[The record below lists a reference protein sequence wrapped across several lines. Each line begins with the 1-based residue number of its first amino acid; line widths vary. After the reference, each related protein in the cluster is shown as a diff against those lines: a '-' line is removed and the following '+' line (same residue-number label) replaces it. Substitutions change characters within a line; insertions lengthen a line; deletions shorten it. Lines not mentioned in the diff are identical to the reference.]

1 MNICQIASQDL
12 MACLQWVHQGI
23 ALARVPF
30 FQQVLAIAAESHLVS
45 ASDYAIEQYQTFAL
59 STSDLPTIETLIQ
72 RLEVW
77 PTSPAERAEAK
88 RTSQRQGISF
98 ADALDE
104 IIHST
109 LCPDWILVEAEGRSL
124 PNAVSI
130 HSFLKE
136 WQSIRDDLPP
146 DGGMSLWPAG
156 PGPQGPDSDEPNP
169 QPLAKQQAR
178 QGTAANNS
186 VVFSQQAC
194 ISMALGLT
202 NISGQ
207 SLIGLAGNTP
217 IAPNLQQQ
225 IAQALG
231 GNLPI
236 TIAWVQ
242 TGSGLRLQLQVSGKT
257 IATDI
262 QWEDLT
268 NSTRL
273 NNAIAI
279 VNPQVQQEIKIA
291 LGNVTEIAKPT
302 NQSIAITPPE
312 ITFVETPIVPNNNP
326 IITTPNNTIEPLS
339 DNIPEKDTTAAPKS
353 IQEKPPELYAM
364 DATASLSASNDTQP
378 PSIRV
383 TIAMADPVQGG
394 CLLEVRP
401 TTIMLIATSLK
412 EAIATDNNQTLVTF
426 FAGSDLQPTTS
437 PIQGTSEADQFLLQS
452 GTLKVVTYQ
461 SHDRFGLIGGLSYS
475 DLTITETTV
484 RSSGDT
490 YLAYQISVKTTGETL
505 AILLPRQFGNV
516 IPTQTTAPTAAEFF
530 TVESNGPAKSVI
542 ICDRLPNTNDLLPLT
557 DTSSSLSD
565 CSRRYRE

>member
-59 STSDLPTIETLIQ
+59 STSDLPTIEALIQ

-104 IIHST
+104 IIHGT

-146 DGGMSLWPAG
+146 DGGMSLWPTG

-178 QGTAANNS
+178 QATAANNS

-217 IAPNLQQQ
+217 ITPNLQQQ

-236 TIAWVQ
+236 TIAWIQ
-242 TGSGLRLQLQVSGKT
+242 TGSGLRLQLQVSGKA

-273 NNAIAI
+273 NNAIAM
-279 VNPQVQQEIKIA
+279 VNPQVQQEIKVA

-302 NQSIAITPPE
+302 NPSITIAPPE
-312 ITFVETPIVPNNNP
+312 ITFVKTPIVPNNNT
-326 IITTPNNTIEPLS
+326 ITPNQNNTIES
-339 DNIPEKDTTAAPKS
+339 ENITEKDTTAAPKS

-364 DATASLSASNDTQP
+364 EVPSTKSVSASNDTQP
-378 PSIRV
+378 PNIRV
-383 TIAMADPVQGG
+383 TIAMAAPVQGG

-437 PIQGTSEADQFLLQS
+437 QIQGTNAADQFLLQS

-505 AILLPRQFGNV
+505 AILLPRQSVNS
-516 IPTQTTAPTAAEFF
+516 IPTPTTAPTAAEFF
-530 TVESNGPAKSVI
+530 TVESNGPTKSVI

-557 DTSSSLSD
+557 DTSSSLGD
-565 CSRRYRE
+565 CSRLYAA

>member
-59 STSDLPTIETLIQ
+59 STSDLPAIEALIQ

-88 RTSQRQGISF
+88 RTSQHQGISF

-104 IIHST
+104 IIHGT

-146 DGGMSLWPAG
+146 DGGMSLWPTG

-268 NSTRL
+268 NPTRL
-273 NNAIAI
+273 NNAIAM
-279 VNPQVQQEIKIA
+279 VNPQVQQDLKVALGNITATAKTTDQTGSIAPPQAIVIETPMVKDRSKVIAPTITETIIEDNPIPITITNSPEPEAPVLRLSQADPKTSGLTDNLVSFGTASNDAPPTVAAIVGAVQPVSSPFLRVTATSFKEAIA
-291 LGNVTEIAKPT
+291 LGN
-302 NQSIAITPPE
+302 
-312 ITFVETPIVPNNNP
+312 
-326 IITTPNNTIEPLS
+326 
-339 DNIPEKDTTAAPKS
+339 
-353 IQEKPPELYAM
+353 
-364 DATASLSASNDTQP
+364 
-378 PSIRV
+378 
-383 TIAMADPVQGG
+383 
-394 CLLEVRP
+394 
-401 TTIMLIATSLK
+401 
-412 EAIATDNNQTLVTF
+412 NQTVTF
-426 FAGSDLQPTTS
+426 FAGSDLQPITQQ
-437 PIQGTSEADQFLLQS
+437 IQGTSEADQFLLQPGS
-452 GTLKVVTYQ
+452 LTVVTYQ

-475 DLTITETTV
+475 DLTITETIV
-484 RSSGDT
+484 RSDT
-490 YLAYQISVKTTGETL
+490 NFYPAYQITLKTTGERL
-505 AILLPRQFGNV
+505 AIV
-516 IPTQTTAPTAAEFF
+516 IPTDTTAAPDATAFF
-530 TVESNGPAKSVI
+530 TPEPGANGPVKIPVP
-542 ICDRLPNTNDLLPLT
+542 CDPLPKNNELQTL
-557 DTSSSLSD
+557 SSLPVEL
-565 CSRRYRE
+565 SRL

>member
-23 ALARVPF
+23 ALGRVPF

-59 STSDLPTIETLIQ
+59 STSDLPAIETLIQ

-77 PTSPAERAEAK
+77 PTSSAERAEAK

-104 IIHST
+104 IIHGT

-146 DGGMSLWPAG
+146 DGGMSLWPPG

-178 QGTAANNS
+178 QDTAANNS

-207 SLIGLAGNTP
+207 SLIGLAGNPP

-242 TGSGLRLQLQVSGKT
+242 TGSGLRLQLQVSGQT

-268 NSTRL
+268 NPGRL
-273 NNAIAI
+273 NNAIAMA
-279 VNPQVQQEIKIA
+279 NPQVQQEIKVA
-291 LGNVTEIAKPT
+291 LDNITAIAKTT
-302 NQSIAITPPE
+302 NQTVAIAAPEATP
-312 ITFVETPIVPNNNP
+312 IETPTVKDQPKVIAPTITESVSEENP
-326 IITTPNNTIEPLS
+326 ITTTITNSPAPEALVLQPSQEEPKTSGLT
-339 DNIPEKDTTAAPKS
+339 DYLALFGK
-353 IQEKPPELYAM
+353 
-364 DATASLSASNDTQP
+364 ASNDSPPTIAAIAGAVQP
-378 PSIRV
+378 ISLPFLRV
-383 TIAMADPVQGG
+383 T
-394 CLLEVRP
+394 
-401 TTIMLIATSLK
+401 ATSFK
-412 EAIATDNNQTLVTF
+412 EAIAVGNNQTSTF
-426 FAGSDLQPTTS
+426 FTGSDLQPITQQ
-437 PIQGTSEADQFLLQS
+437 IQGTSEADQFLLQPGS
-452 GTLKVVTYQ
+452 LTVVTYQ

-475 DLTITETTV
+475 DLAITETTV
-484 RSSGDT
+484 RSDT
-490 YLAYQISVKTTGETL
+490 DFYAAYQITLKTTGERL
-505 AILLPRQFGNV
+505 AIV
-516 IPTQTTAPTAAEFF
+516 IPTDTTAAPDATAFF
-530 TVESNGPAKSVI
+530 TPEPGANGPVKIPVP
-542 ICDRLPNTNDLLPLT
+542 CDPLPKNNELQPLPTL
-557 DTSSSLSD
+557 SSSLGEL
-565 CSRRYRE
+565 SRL

>member
-59 STSDLPTIETLIQ
+59 STSDLPAIETLIQ

-146 DGGMSLWPAG
+146 DGGMSLWPSGPNG
-156 PGPQGPDSDEPNP
+156 PGSPDSDEPNP

-217 IAPNLQQQ
+217 IATNLQQQ

-242 TGSGLRLQLQVSGKT
+242 TGSGLRLQLQVSGQT
-257 IATDI
+257 IATGI

-268 NSTRL
+268 NPARL

-279 VNPQVQQEIKIA
+279 ANPQVQQEIKVA
-291 LGNVTEIAKPT
+291 LGNIPSIAKT
-302 NQSIAITPPE
+302 TDQTVAIAPPETTVIETLLAKDQPKVITPT
-312 ITFVETPIVPNNNP
+312 ITETISEDNP
-326 IITTPNNTIEPLS
+326 ITTTITNSPASEAPVLQPSQEEPRTSGLT
-339 DNIPEKDTTAAPKS
+339 DN
-353 IQEKPPELYAM
+353 LYA
-364 DATASLSASNDTQP
+364 SFGKASNDAP
-378 PSIRV
+378 PIVAAIAGALPPASIPFLS
-383 TIAMADPVQGG
+383 INS
-394 CLLEVRP
+394 
-401 TTIMLIATSLK
+401 TSLK
-412 EAIATDNNQTLVTF
+412 EAITPGNNQIITF
-426 FAGSDLQPTTS
+426 FTGTDLQPITQQ
-437 PIQGTSEADQFLLQS
+437 IQGTSEADQFLLQP
-452 GTLKVVTYQ
+452 GKLTVVTYQ
-461 SHDRFGLIGGLSYS
+461 NHDRFGLIGGLSYS
-475 DLTITETTV
+475 DLTITGTTV
-484 RSSGDT
+484 RSLTDLYS
-490 YLAYQISVKTTGETL
+490 AYEITLKTTGERL
-505 AILLPRQFGNV
+505 AIV
-516 IPTQTTAPTAAEFF
+516 IPTGETTAPTATAFF
-530 TVESNGPAKSVI
+530 TPEPNVNGPVKIPVS
-542 ICDRLPNTNDLLPLT
+542 CDHLPKNNELQLFPTV
-557 DTSSSLSD
+557 SSSPVELS
-565 CSRRYRE
+565 RL

>member
-23 ALARVPF
+23 TLARVPF

-59 STSDLPTIETLIQ
+59 STSDLPTIEALIQ

-77 PTSPAERAEAK
+77 PTSPGERAEAK

-104 IIHST
+104 IIHGT

-130 HSFLKE
+130 HSFLKD
-136 WQSIRDDLPP
+136 WQAIRDDLPP
-146 DGGMSLWPAG
+146 DGGISLWPTG
-156 PGPQGPDSDEPNP
+156 PGPQGPEGDEPNP
-169 QPLAKQQAR
+169 QPLARQQAR

-207 SLIGLAGNTP
+207 SLIGLSGTNAIDP
-217 IAPNLQQQ
+217 DLKEQ

-236 TIAWVQ
+236 TITWVQ
-242 TGSGLRLQLQVSGKT
+242 SGSGLRLQLQVSGRT

-268 NSTRL
+268 NPTRL
-273 NNAIAI
+273 NNAIAM
-279 VNPQVQQEIKIA
+279 VNPQIQQGLKVA
-291 LGNVTEIAKPT
+291 LDNITSIAKTT
-302 NQSIAITPPE
+302 NKTVAIAPPQAV
-312 ITFVETPIVPNNNP
+312 IVETPIETPMVKDQPKVIASSITEVVVGDNLSPIAIANNLEPEAPVLQPSQENP
-326 IITTPNNTIEPLS
+326 KTSGLT
-339 DNIPEKDTTAAPKS
+339 DN
-353 IQEKPPELYAM
+353 LYASFGK
-364 DATASLSASNDTQP
+364 ASDY
-378 PSIRV
+378 
-383 TIAMADPVQGG
+383 
-394 CLLEVRP
+394 EVRP
-401 TTIMLIATSLK
+401 AAVTAGVFQFRVADALISLK
-412 EAIATDNNQTLVTF
+412 EAIALGNNQTATF
-426 FAGSDLQPTTS
+426 FTGTDLQPITQQ
-437 PIQGTSEADQFLLQS
+437 IQGTNEADQFLLQP

-475 DLTITETTV
+475 DLTITATTV
-484 RSSGDT
+484 RSGTDLYSACEIT
-490 YLAYQISVKTTGETL
+490 LKTTGERL
-505 AILLPRQFGNV
+505 AIV
-516 IPTQTTAPTAAEFF
+516 IPMGETTVPTATAFF
-530 TVESNGPAKSVI
+530 TPESSANGLVKIPVP
-542 ICDRLPNTNDLLPLT
+542 CDRPITIELQPLPGLYASPTA
-557 DTSSSLSD
+557 LSNL
-565 CSRRYRE
+565 

>member
-59 STSDLPTIETLIQ
+59 STSDLPAIETLIQ

-88 RTSQRQGISF
+88 RISQRQGISF

-146 DGGMSLWPAG
+146 DGGMSLWPTG
-156 PGPQGPDSDEPNP
+156 PGPQGPDSGEPNP

-207 SLIGLAGNTP
+207 SLIGLSSPNA

-242 TGSGLRLQLQVSGKT
+242 TGSGLRLQLQVSGQT

-268 NSTRL
+268 NPARL
-273 NNAIAI
+273 NNAIAM
-279 VNPQVQQEIKIA
+279 VNPQVQQEIKVA
-291 LGNVTEIAKPT
+291 LGNIPAIAKT
-302 NQSIAITPPE
+302 TDQSVAIAPPE
-312 ITFVETPIVPNNNP
+312 ATSIETPLVTDQPKVIAPTTTETIIEDGPIPIATTNNP
-326 IITTPNNTIEPLS
+326 EPETPVLKP
-339 DNIPEKDTTAAPKS
+339 
-353 IQEKPPELYAM
+353 IQETPKESSLADNLYASFGKSSNYE
-364 DATASLSASNDTQP
+364 APSVAVTAGAVQPVSIPFLSVNS
-378 PSIRV
+378 
-383 TIAMADPVQGG
+383 
-394 CLLEVRP
+394 
-401 TTIMLIATSLK
+401 TSLK
-412 EAIATDNNQTLVTF
+412 EAIALGNNQTFTF
-426 FAGSDLQPTTS
+426 FAGSDLQPITS
-437 PIQGTSEADQFLLQS
+437 QIQGTSEADQFLLQS
-452 GTLKVVTYQ
+452 GNLKVVAYQ

-475 DLTITETTV
+475 NLTITETTV
-484 RSSGDT
+484 RSLTDL
-490 YLAYQISVKTTGETL
+490 YPAYEITLKTTGERL
-505 AILLPRQFGNV
+505 AIV
-516 IPTQTTAPTAAEFF
+516 IPTGETTAPMATAFF
-530 TVESNGPAKSVI
+530 TPEPSINGPVKIPVS
-542 ICDRLPNTNDLLPLT
+542 CDLPTLQPLPGLRSLPVDLSRL
-557 DTSSSLSD
+557 
-565 CSRRYRE
+565 

>member
-59 STSDLPTIETLIQ
+59 STSDLPAIEALIQ

-77 PTSPAERAEAK
+77 PTSPTERAEAK

-104 IIHST
+104 IIHGT

-146 DGGMSLWPAG
+146 DGGMSLWPSGPNG
-156 PGPQGPDSDEPNP
+156 PGSPDSGEPQP

-207 SLIGLAGNTP
+207 SLIGLSSPNA

-242 TGSGLRLQLQVSGKT
+242 TGSGLRLQLQVSGQT

-268 NSTRL
+268 NSARL
-273 NNAIAI
+273 NNAIAM
-279 VNPQVQQEIKIA
+279 VNPQVQQDLKVA
-291 LGNVTEIAKPT
+291 LGNLTATAKTTDQTVAIA
-302 NQSIAITPPE
+302 PPE
-312 ITFVETPIVPNNNP
+312 TVVIETPIEIPIAPTIPKTIIEDGPTPIATTNNP
-326 IITTPNNTIEPLS
+326 APEAPVLKPSQENPKESGLT
-339 DNIPEKDTTAAPKS
+339 DNLYASFGKSSNYEVPTVATTAGAVQFLVP
-353 IQEKPPELYAM
+353 
-364 DATASLSASNDTQP
+364 DALLS
-378 PSIRV
+378 V
-383 TIAMADPVQGG
+383 T
-394 CLLEVRP
+394 
-401 TTIMLIATSLK
+401 ATSAK
-412 EAIATDNNQTLVTF
+412 EAIVLGNNQTATF
-426 FAGSDLQPTTS
+426 FTGTDLQAITQ
-437 PIQGTSEADQFLLQS
+437 PIQGTSEADQFLLQP

-484 RSSGDT
+484 RSDT
-490 YLAYQISVKTTGETL
+490 NLYPAYEITLKTTGDRL
-505 AILLPRQFGNV
+505 AIV
-516 IPTQTTAPTAAEFF
+516 IPTDTTNALTATAFF
-530 TVESNGPAKSVI
+530 TTELSANGPGPVKAPI
-542 ICDRLPNTNDLLPLT
+542 TCDPLPKTNGPQSSPGLYPSTIELP
-557 DTSSSLSD
+557 
-565 CSRRYRE
+565 RP

>member
-77 PTSPAERAEAK
+77 PTSSAERAEAK

-146 DGGMSLWPAG
+146 DGGMSLWPSG
-156 PGPQGPDSDEPNP
+156 PNGPDGPDSDEPNP

-217 IAPNLQQQ
+217 IATNLQQQ

-242 TGSGLRLQLQVSGKT
+242 TGSGLRLQLQVSGQT

-268 NSTRL
+268 NPARL
-273 NNAIAI
+273 NNAIAM
-279 VNPQVQQEIKIA
+279 VNPQVQQEIKVA
-291 LGNVTEIAKPT
+291 LGNIPAIAKPT
-302 NQSIAITPPE
+302 DQTVAIAPPDTTV
-312 ITFVETPIVPNNNP
+312 IETPRVKDQPKVIAPTLTETTIEDSPTPIASTNNP
-326 IITTPNNTIEPLS
+326 EPEAPVLKAAQGDSLTDNLASFGRSSNYEALPIAAIAGAVQPVSIPFLS
-339 DNIPEKDTTAAPKS
+339 VNS
-353 IQEKPPELYAM
+353 
-364 DATASLSASNDTQP
+364 
-378 PSIRV
+378 
-383 TIAMADPVQGG
+383 
-394 CLLEVRP
+394 
-401 TTIMLIATSLK
+401 TSLK
-412 EAIATDNNQTLVTF
+412 EAIALGNNQTFTF
-426 FAGSDLQPTTS
+426 FAGSDLQLTTQ

-452 GTLKVVTYQ
+452 GSLKVVTYQ

-484 RSSGDT
+484 RSLTDL
-490 YLAYQISVKTTGETL
+490 YPAYEITLKTTGERL
-505 AILLPRQFGNV
+505 AIV
-516 IPTQTTAPTAAEFF
+516 IPTGETTVPPATAFF
-530 TVESNGPAKSVI
+530 TPEPNVNGPVKIPVS
-542 ICDRLPNTNDLLPLT
+542 CDLPTLQPLPGLHALPVDLSRL
-557 DTSSSLSD
+557 
-565 CSRRYRE
+565 

>member
-59 STSDLPTIETLIQ
+59 STSDLPTIEALIQ

-104 IIHST
+104 IIHGT

-146 DGGMSLWPAG
+146 DGGMSLWPTG

-178 QGTAANNS
+178 QATAANNS

-217 IAPNLQQQ
+217 ITPNLQQQ

-236 TIAWVQ
+236 TIAWIQ
-242 TGSGLRLQLQVSGKT
+242 TGSGLRLQLQVSGKA

-273 NNAIAI
+273 NNAIAM
-279 VNPQVQQEIKIA
+279 VNPQVQQEIKVA

-302 NQSIAITPPE
+302 NPSITIAPPE
-312 ITFVETPIVPNNNP
+312 ITFVKTPIVPNNNT
-326 IITTPNNTIEPLS
+326 ITPNQNNTIES
-339 DNIPEKDTTAAPKS
+339 ENITEKDTTAAPKS

-364 DATASLSASNDTQP
+364 EVPSTKSVSASNDTQP
-378 PSIRV
+378 PNIRV
-383 TIAMADPVQGG
+383 TIAMAAPVQGG

-437 PIQGTSEADQFLLQS
+437 QIQGTSEADQFLLQS

-505 AILLPRQFGNV
+505 AILLPRQSVNS
-516 IPTQTTAPTAAEFF
+516 IPTPTTAPTAAEFF
-530 TVESNGPAKSVI
+530 TVESNGPTKSVI

-557 DTSSSLSD
+557 DTSSSLGD
-565 CSRRYRE
+565 CSRLYAA

>member
-59 STSDLPTIETLIQ
+59 STSDLPAIEALIQ

-77 PTSPAERAEAK
+77 PTSSAERAEAK

-104 IIHST
+104 IIHGT

-146 DGGMSLWPAG
+146 DGGMSLWPTG

-207 SLIGLAGNTP
+207 SLIGLSSPNA
-217 IAPNLQQQ
+217 IAPDLQQQ

-242 TGSGLRLQLQVSGKT
+242 TGSGLRLQLQVSGQT

-268 NSTRL
+268 NPARL

-279 VNPQVQQEIKIA
+279 ANPQVQQEIKVALGNIPTIAKTTDQTVAIAPPEATPIETPMVKDQPMVIASTITESISEDNPITTTITDNPQPKAPVLKPSKEDPQTTSGLTDNLYTSFGEASNYELTPVAVITGAAPIFEPLLKVTSTTFKEAIA
-291 LGNVTEIAKPT
+291 LGN
-302 NQSIAITPPE
+302 NQT
-312 ITFVETPIVPNNNP
+312 ITFFTG
-326 IITTPNNTIEPLS
+326 T
-339 DNIPEKDTTAAPKS
+339 
-353 IQEKPPELYAM
+353 
-364 DATASLSASNDTQP
+364 
-378 PSIRV
+378 
-383 TIAMADPVQGG
+383 
-394 CLLEVRP
+394 
-401 TTIMLIATSLK
+401 
-412 EAIATDNNQTLVTF
+412 
-426 FAGSDLQPTTS
+426 DLQPITS
-437 PIQGTSEADQFLLQS
+437 QIQGTSEADQFLLQS
-452 GTLKVVTYQ
+452 GSLKVVTYQ

-484 RSSGDT
+484 RSLTDL
-490 YLAYQISVKTTGETL
+490 YPAYEITLKTTGERL
-505 AILLPRQFGNV
+505 AIV
-516 IPTQTTAPTAAEFF
+516 IPTGETTAPMATTFF
-530 TVESNGPAKSVI
+530 TPEPGVNGPVKIPVS
-542 ICDRLPNTNDLLPLT
+542 CDLPTLQPLPGLRSLPVDLSRL
-557 DTSSSLSD
+557 
-565 CSRRYRE
+565 